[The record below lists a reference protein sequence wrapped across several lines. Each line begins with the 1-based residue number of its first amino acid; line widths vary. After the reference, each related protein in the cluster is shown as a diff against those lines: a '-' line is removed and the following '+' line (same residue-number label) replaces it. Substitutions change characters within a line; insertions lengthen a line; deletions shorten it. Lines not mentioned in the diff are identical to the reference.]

1 MTAKSEIEKL
11 QEAVGRRLLLAGDF
25 ETANIYLESAKPG
38 NLKSGN
44 SACGVKITVR
54 VPMPQS
60 ASKYAAGPVFS
71 KVDLQILIERD
82 DAVAKHT
89 PSIASIAESV
99 TLALH
104 NWTAPADCGYGKVRI
119 SEQHPWQ
126 RVENKNMQ
134 TSAMLVNF
142 STQSVLG

>member
-11 QEAVGRRLLLAGDF
+11 QEAVGRRLLLTGDF
-25 ETANIYLESAKPG
+25 ATANIYLESAKPG

-99 TLALH
+99 TLACTTGRLPR
-104 NWTAPADCGYGKVRI
+104 TAATARCGFQNSIRGNALKTRI
-119 SEQHPWQ
+119 CKHPQ
-126 RVENKNMQ
+126 C
-134 TSAMLVNF
+134 S
-142 STQSVLG
+142 

>member
-1 MTAKSEIEKL
+1 MIAKSEIEKL
-11 QEAVGRRLLLAGDF
+11 QEAIGRRLLLTGDF
-25 ETANIYLESAKPG
+25 ATANIYLESTKLG
-38 NLKSGN
+38 NLKTNN

-54 VPMPQS
+54 VPIPQS

-71 KVDLQILIERD
+71 KVNLQVLIERD
-82 DAVAKHT
+82 DAIARHT

-119 SEQHPWQ
+119 SETQPWQ
-126 RVENKNMQ
+126 RLESKQSQ
-134 TSAMLVNF
+134 TSLMLVNF
-142 STQSVLG
+142 TTQSVLG